1 MYLNMW
7 SQLGV
12 LSADVMGL
20 LEDTILL
27 EEVYVTEDGGP

>member
-1 MYLNMW
+1 MW

-20 LEDTILL
+20 LEDAFLL
-27 EEVYVTEDGGP
+27 EEVYVAGDGGP